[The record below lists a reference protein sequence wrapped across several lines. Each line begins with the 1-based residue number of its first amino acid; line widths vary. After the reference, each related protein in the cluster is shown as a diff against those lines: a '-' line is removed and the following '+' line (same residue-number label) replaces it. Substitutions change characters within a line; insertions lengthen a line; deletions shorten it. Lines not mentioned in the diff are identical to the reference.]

1 MQFKRIR
8 LSAAVAGAAVDAVDQ
23 APTTT
28 SSSPQ
33 VPVVPAASA
42 GPVGGDLARQWGH
55 PFDRPLDVEPDTS
68 AVEAGEMLRVA
79 LLHVGVIAGWDTR
92 ISRWLSGKDTGT
104 IASIAS
110 WLRRAWKEGHT
121 AGRVEAVEESGEIRE
136 PLARTREQLAGLSA
150 EVGSISAYLAE
161 AATLAGEADDLPPAT
176 ERLLSAVTAA
186 VTDLADAVEHLS
198 DPPACGGCEHP
209 NCPTTP
215 LVLCSRSAV
224 DMALV
229 AAEGDSQVAVAGRW
243 LAELDAA
250 IARLAAEADCRR
262 CPADVL
268 AARVADRIAAD
279 ATLDEVR
286 GHSAGDRWS
295 GAYPLPAWWDGTGD
309 AETSCAA
316 RGWDDL
322 TGLVQLCLRPD
333 GHAGRHMAAL
343 TTVFA
348 GRPPEIICAW
358 PGTALPAESDLT
370 DPCIDALRGYGA
382 GGDDDHADPH
392 FTRGRCVCTCDRC
405 VTRMA
410 VPGEDDAPVC
420 TCPDGCTCDDGIH
433 PGANTPEDQGD
444 DVLQPGHAIPD
455 QPGYVV
461 GTCGHRVAG
470 SEWSAGY
477 RTCERCPAD
486 DGHSTPLAAAGPAA
500 GALGVAGLVAT
511 HSDSPGLGIVFAA
524 VGGIAG
530 VAVLVLGRRG
540 PGGGAS

>member
-1 MQFKRIR
+1 
-8 LSAAVAGAAVDAVDQ
+8 
-23 APTTT
+23 
-28 SSSPQ
+28 
-33 VPVVPAASA
+33 
-42 GPVGGDLARQWGH
+42 
-55 PFDRPLDVEPDTS
+55 
-68 AVEAGEMLRVA
+68 MLRIGLAHVA
-79 LLHVGVIAGWDTR
+79 VVGAWDRRIA
-92 ISRWLSGKDTGT
+92 RWLLGKDSGT

-121 AGRVEAVEESGEIRE
+121 AGRVEAVEESGDLRAQLDRVIR
-136 PLARTREQLAGLSA
+136 QLATLSA
-150 EVGSISAYLAE
+150 DVQQVAADLAK
-161 AATLAGEADDLPPAT
+161 AAAPVAEGQDATAPIAG
-176 ERLLSAVTAA
+176 RLLAA
-186 VTDLADAVEHLS
+186 VDTAVIDLADAVEHLA
-198 DPPACGGCEHP
+198 DPPACGGCENP
-209 NCPTTP
+209 VCPTRP
-215 LVLCSRSAV
+215 FELCPRSVV
-224 DMALV
+224 D
-229 AAEGDSQVAVAGRW
+229 R
-243 LAELDAA
+243 
-250 IARLAAEADCRR
+250 ARA
-262 CPADVL
+262 
-268 AARVADRIAAD
+268 
-279 ATLDEVR
+279 
-286 GHSAGDRWS
+286 AGDRWS

-358 PGTALPAESDLT
+358 PGTARPAESDLT

-392 FTRGRCVCTCDRC
+392 FTRGSRCVCTCDRC

-410 VPGEDDAPVC
+410 VPGEDAAPVC

-433 PGANTPEDQGD
+433 PGADTPEDQGD

-486 DGHSTPLAAAGPAA
+486 DGHSTPLAAAGLAA

-511 HSDSPGLGIVFAA
+511 HSGSPGLGIVFAA